1 MGHVCTSKGG
11 NAGYIFGRTHKYR
24 ADQAGEFD
32 YSWEIDMDRLREV
45 MVTLTQAGE

>member
-32 YSWEIDMDRLREV
+32 YSWEIDMGRLREV
-45 MVTLTQAGE
+45 LVTLTQGGE